1 MSWINLPEDEET
13 AELARLTKPYRK
25 EGRPT
30 PSVVAA
36 MKHNP
41 AAMRAILHM
50 NAAVTFGGSVLGQY
64 REELVAS
71 LVSGLNE
78 CFY

>member
-1 MSWINLPEDEET
+1 MSWIKLPGDESSP
-13 AELARLTKPYRK
+13 ELSRLTKPYRNA
-25 EGRPT
+25 GRPT

-41 AAMRAILHM
+41 SAMRAVLQM
-50 NAAVTFGGSVLGQY
+50 NAAVTFGGSILGQY
-64 REELVAS
+64 REELIAS